1 MFTDFLIPF
10 LLVALAEF
18 ADKTQLLIIMLA
30 SKTNKHFNLFWGIIL
45 AFAIVDGIAILAGS
59 LIANLIPNNIMKII
73 AGGIF
78 IIFGII
84 TLIKREEE
92 IKLNK
97 KEVNPFITGFLLIFI
112 GEWGDK
118 TQIASATFATQYNPW
133 LVFLGVI
140 FAMALMSILSIFLG
154 NVLMKKVKPKT
165 MSIISGSL
173 FLVIGV
179 FTIITLWI

>member
-1 MFTDFLIPF
+1 MFRDFLMPF

-59 LIANLIPNNIMKII
+59 LIANIIPNIIMKII

-84 TLIKREEE
+84 TFIKREEE

-97 KEVNPFITGFLLIFI
+97 KEINPFITGFLLIFI

-118 TQIASATFATQYNPW
+118 TQIASAAFATQYNPW
-133 LVFLGVI
+133 LVFFGVI
-140 FAMALMSILSIFLG
+140 FAMSLMSILSIFLG
-154 NVLMKKVKPKT
+154 NVLMKKIKPKT
-165 MSIISGSL
+165 MSIISGLL
-173 FLVIGV
+173 FIVIGI
-179 FTIITLWI
+179 FTIMTLWI

>member
-1 MFTDFLIPF
+1 MFSDILIPF
-10 LLVALAEF
+10 LLVSLAEF
-18 ADKTQLLIIMLA
+18 ADKTQLLIIVLA

-59 LIANLIPNNIMKII
+59 LIANLIPQNVMKIV

-84 TLIKREEE
+84 TFIKREEE

-97 KEVNPFITGFLLIFI
+97 KEINPFITGFLLIFI

-118 TQIASATFATQYNPW
+118 TQIASATLATQYNPW

-140 FAMALMSILSIFLG
+140 LAMSLMSILSIFLG
-154 NVLMKKVKPKT
+154 NVLMKKIKPKT
-165 MSIISGSL
+165 MSIISGLLFIIIGIFTFISL
-173 FLVIGV
+173 WV
-179 FTIITLWI
+179 